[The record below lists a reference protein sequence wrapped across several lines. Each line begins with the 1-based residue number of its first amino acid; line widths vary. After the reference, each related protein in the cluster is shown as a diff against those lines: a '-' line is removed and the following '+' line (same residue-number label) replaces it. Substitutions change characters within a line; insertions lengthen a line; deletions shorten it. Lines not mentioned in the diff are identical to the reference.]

1 MNQSEASVVTFSANR
16 IAEML
21 LSLSSVIMR
30 LISETG
36 MTEGATAPVKTSSES
51 LEIVAIKF
59 R

>member
-1 MNQSEASVVTFSANR
+1 MNQSEASVVTVSTN
-16 IAEML
+16 ESVVML
-21 LSLSSVIMR
+21 LSLSCVIMR
-30 LISETG
+30 LISGTG